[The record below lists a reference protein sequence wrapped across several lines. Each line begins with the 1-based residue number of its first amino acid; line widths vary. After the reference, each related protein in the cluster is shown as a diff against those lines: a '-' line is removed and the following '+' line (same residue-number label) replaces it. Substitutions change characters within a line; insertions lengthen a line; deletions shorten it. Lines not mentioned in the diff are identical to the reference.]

1 MGVGLCITPIK
12 TNKESESNK
21 LFNQNLYNINSSIIK
36 YAPKQK
42 IKSNNLS
49 NLKNKNKKVI
59 IKNENNKKEEVNN
72 DNNQGFDFGFNF
84 GEEQTQEKMA

>member
-1 MGVGLCITPIK
+1 MGVGLCIIPNK
-12 TNKESESNK
+12 TNKELESNK
-21 LFNQNLYNINSSIIK
+21 LFNQNLYNINSSITK

-59 IKNENNKKEEVNN
+59 IKNENSSQYISTKSSDTINN
-72 DNNQGFDFGFNF
+72 
-84 GEEQTQEKMA
+84 